1 MKFGINTLLW
11 TAAFDR
17 SHLHMLPQFR
27 EHGFDA
33 VEIARFDFRD
43 FPATDVRRGIENAG
57 LDCVF
62 CSALTGELS
71 LINEDDAVRRR
82 AREFVLEGIQRT
94 AEIGSKIFVGPF
106 CSPVGYLTGWRRTED
121 EWKRCVDEL
130 RELIPTLEQY
140 DVVMAIEPLNRFE
153 TYFLNTIFDA
163 CRICQEV
170 GSSQLGILGDTFHAN
185 IEEKEIGAAF
195 RSAGKWLKHVHTC
208 ENDRG
213 IPGSGHVEWPGVVNA
228 LREVNY
234 NSYVVIESFGSTI
247 KEIAAAACIWRDL
260 APSSE
265 AIAYDGL
272 RFLKGAFGIPSAG
285 TIARV

>member
-17 SHLHMLPQFR
+17 PHLDMLPQFR

-33 VEIARFDFRD
+33 VEIARFDFSD
-43 FPATDVRRGIENAG
+43 FPAADVRRAVENAG
-57 LDCVF
+57 LECIL
-62 CSALTGELS
+62 CSALTGQLS
-71 LINEDDAVRRR
+71 LISEDDAVRRR
-82 AREFVLEGIQRT
+82 AREFLLEGIQRT

-106 CSPVGYLTGWRRTED
+106 CSPVGYLTGRRRTDD

-130 RELIPTLEQY
+130 RDLVPTLEQY
-140 DVVMAIEPLNRFE
+140 EVVMAIEPLNRFE
-153 TYFLNTIFDA
+153 TYFLNTLADA
-163 CRICQEV
+163 RRLCEQVDSPRV
-170 GSSQLGILGDTFHAN
+170 GILGDTFHAN

-195 RSAGKWLKHVHTC
+195 RSVGKCLKHVHTC

-213 IPGSGHVEWPGVVNA
+213 IPGSGHVEWPSLVAA
-228 LREVNY
+228 LRELNY
-234 NSYVVIESFGSTI
+234 NGCLVIESFGSTI

-272 RFLKGAFGIPSAG
+272 RFLKGAFGISTG
-285 TIARV
+285 IVARP